1 MTEWMQDAACR
12 GRDTEMFFPV
22 KGQASGKAAQ
32 EIERAKAV
40 CLACPVLAEC
50 RDYIL
55 SDHPRYEDDYGIY
68 GALTPEERHRARFEA
83 RNQRQRE
90 RRRQRKHNKP

>member
-1 MTEWMQDAACR
+1 MTEWMQHAACR

-22 KGQASGKAAQ
+22 KGVASGNALRA
-32 EIERAKAV
+32 IEHAKAV
-40 CLACPVLAEC
+40 CLACPVFDNC

-55 SDHPRYEDDYGIY
+55 SDYPRYEDDYGIY
-68 GALTPEERHRARFEA
+68 AAMTPEDRHRAKFEA

-90 RRRQRKHNKP
+90 RRRQRKHNNP